1 MPSVILLMS
10 VFAMTVG
17 VASALFLQFAR
28 KPPSYALPGAIVGLI
43 GGLGA
48 IIAALATNMK

>member
-17 VASALFLQFAR
+17 VASAFFLQFAR